1 MDVRVEAK
9 KAQPSAGLFFGD
21 FMTAEK
27 TVESKTTTPHK
38 RSRTVRIYPAWT
50 FEQSLPLAQAIQ
62 EHASGEKVSRLTLF
76 KAIVKSPTS
85 SASQNLIT
93 NSAKYGLTKGS
104 HASDYLELTPNGR
117 EITSQ
122 EKGSIAYIEKC
133 FECAIEGIAPFKTLY
148 DIYRGKKLP
157 AHAVFSDSLRES
169 HPDIGDTQECIDVF
183 IVNCRFIG
191 LLQEIAG
198 TETLVSIETLIEEI
212 QRNSAKLTP
221 ANNIRAPH
229 KAKATSQAVNYSKA
243 NPTEDWDSICFYV
256 TPIGEQNSAQRKH
269 SDLFLSYIVE
279 PAVSSLGLK
288 VVRADQIEKAGMITS
303 QIIEHLIKAKLCVV
317 DLSFHNPNVFY
328 EMALR
333 HATNLPVVQICRQ
346 SDRIPFDV
354 NQTRTVMID
363 DSDIYSLIPKL
374 ETYRS
379 EIATRHF
386 QATRYLLA

>member
-1 MDVRVEAK
+1 
-9 KAQPSAGLFFGD
+9 
-21 FMTAEK
+21 MTDDKPNESGIEK
-27 TVESKTTTPHK
+27 TQK
-38 RSRTVRIYPAWT
+38 RSRTIRIYPAWT

-85 SASQNLIT
+85 SASQNLLT

-104 HASDYLELTPNGR
+104 HTSDYLELTVEGR

-122 EKGSIAYIEKC
+122 EKGSIPYIERC
-133 FECAIEGIAPFKTLY
+133 FECAIEKIGPFKTLY
-148 DIYRGKKLP
+148 DIYKGKKLP
-157 AHAVFSDSLRES
+157 AHAVFSDSLREI

-183 IVNCRFIG
+183 IVNCRFLG

-198 TETLVSIETLIEEI
+198 TETLVSIETLIEET

-221 ANNIRAPH
+221 AKNTRAPH
-229 KAKATSQAVNYSKA
+229 TRTISQPSSHNKGAQ
-243 NPTEDWDSICFYV
+243 TEDWDSICFYV

-279 PAVSSLGLK
+279 PAISSLGLK

-346 SDRIPFDV
+346 ADKIPFDV
-354 NQTRTVMID
+354 NQVRTVIID

-379 EIATRHF
+379 EIATQAIGALEGDNSNPITTFFPEF
-386 QATRYLLA
+386 QIK

>member
-1 MDVRVEAK
+1 MANEKPIDESAAK
-9 KAQPSAGLFFGD
+9 PK
-21 FMTAEK
+21 K
-27 TVESKTTTPHK
+27 
-38 RSRTVRIYPAWT
+38 SRTLRIYPAWT
-50 FEQSLPLAQAIQ
+50 FEQSLPLAFAIQ

-76 KAIVKSPTS
+76 KAIAKSPTS

-104 HASDYLELTPNGR
+104 HASDYLELTNDGKT
-117 EITSQ
+117 ITST
-122 EKGSIAYIEKC
+122 EKNSITHLETC
-133 FECAIEGIAPFKTLY
+133 FECAIGRTAPFKTLY
-148 DIYRGKKLP
+148 EVYKGKKLP
-157 AHAVFSDSLRES
+157 AHAVFSDTLREA
-169 HPDIGDTQECIDVF
+169 HPDIGETQECIDIF
-183 IVNCRFIG
+183 IVNCRYIG

-198 TETLVSIETLIEEI
+198 TETLIPIETLIEEI
-212 QRNSAKLTP
+212 QRSNSKQSIEKRPVKTTRP
-221 ANNIRAPH
+221 ALNPVKGKNN
-229 KAKATSQAVNYSKA
+229 
-243 NPTEDWDSICFYV
+243 EDWENICFYV
-256 TPIGEQNSAQRKH
+256 TPIGEQGSIERKH

-279 PAVSSLGLK
+279 PAISSLGLT

-333 HATNLPVVQICRQ
+333 HSTNLPVVQICRQ

-354 NQTRTVMID
+354 NQVRTIMID

-379 EIATRHF
+379 EIAT
-386 QATRYLLA
+386 QATGALEGDTSNPISVFFPDFGKK

>member
-1 MDVRVEAK
+1 MTDE
-9 KAQPSAGLFFGD
+9 KA
-21 FMTAEK
+21 
-27 TVESKTTTPHK
+27 VESKTVTIQK
-38 RSRTVRIYPAWT
+38 RSRTARIYPAWT

-104 HASDYLELTPNGR
+104 HASDYLELTNEGR
-117 EITSQ
+117 EVTNQ
-122 EKGSIAYIEKC
+122 EKGSIPYIEKC
-133 FECAIEGIAPFKTLY
+133 FECAIEKIGPFKTLY

-198 TETLVSIETLIEEI
+198 TETLVSIETLVEEI

-221 ANNIRAPH
+221 AKNIRAPH
-229 KAKATSQAVNYSKA
+229 TIKTTSQAINYSKTTS
-243 NPTEDWDSICFYV
+243 TEDWDSICFYV

-279 PAVSSLGLK
+279 PAISSLGLK

-379 EIATRHF
+379 EIATQAIGALEGDNSNPITTFFPGF
-386 QATRYLLA
+386 QILSK